1 MADTLIIR
9 DIAIPCRIGVTEE
22 ERAQPQTLW
31 MDVELPIDAAAAAVQ
46 DDVGE
51 TVDYA
56 RLVSVIASLVRE
68 TPYRL
73 LETVADQAAALILR
87 EFAVARVRVEV
98 RKKALP
104 GIGYAAVA
112 VERVARPG
120 NLRSGS
126 APRRRSQPVA
136 STPPRHHP

>member
-9 DIAIPCRIGVTEE
+9 DIAIACRIGVTEE
-22 ERAQPQTLW
+22 ERAEPQTLW
-31 MDVELPIDAAAAAVQ
+31 MDVELPIDAAAAAAQ

-56 RLVSVIASLVRE
+56 RLVSAVGSLVRA

-73 LETVADQAAALILR
+73 LETVADRAAALILR
-87 EFAVARVRVEV
+87 EFTVARVRVEV

-104 GIGYAAVA
+104 GIGYAAVV
-112 VERVARPG
+112 VERVARPA
-120 NLRSGS
+120 R
-126 APRRRSQPVA
+126 ARVA
-136 STPPRHHP
+136 RGRVGLAR

>member
-9 DIAIPCRIGVTEE
+9 DIAIPCRIGVTEA
-22 ERAQPQTLW
+22 ERAAPQTLW
-31 MDVELPIDAAAAAVQ
+31 MDVELPIDAAAAAVR

-56 RLVSVIASLVRE
+56 RLVSAVGSLVRA

-73 LETVADQAAALILR
+73 LETVADQTAALILR

-104 GIGYAAVA
+104 GIGYAAVV
-112 VERVARPG
+112 VERVARPARVRAARG
-120 NLRSGS
+120 RVGLAR
-126 APRRRSQPVA
+126 
-136 STPPRHHP
+136 